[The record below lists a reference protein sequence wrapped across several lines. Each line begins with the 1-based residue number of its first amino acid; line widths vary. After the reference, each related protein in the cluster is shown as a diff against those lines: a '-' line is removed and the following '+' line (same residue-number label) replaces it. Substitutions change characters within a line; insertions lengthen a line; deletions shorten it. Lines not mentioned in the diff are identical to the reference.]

1 MQTERFEAWL
11 RAEGLSDGTIS
22 SRLSSCRRLETHEG
36 DLDEH
41 FDSDRLRGLLD
52 DLAYSAGDEHR
63 GAPPRHKVPIEGNIR
78 TGSASLKSA
87 ATLYWQFRNDGD
99 ERQDRFPSRPRR
111 RQMRRAGRSMSHQQ
125 VGTHSSET
133 SQAREDHG
141 NWAAMIAA
149 GESAT
154 VEFKETLRKNVH
166 TGENDSRMEDAVV
179 KTIAGFLNTHGGTLF
194 IGVKDDRSVPGTGA
208 EFDDEDK
215 MGLVLQ
221 NRVNRSI
228 GRSAWAAIHANFHD
242 IDGARVLVV
251 ECEKA
256 SRPAFVKQKRDGID
270 LERFY
275 MRTNNAT
282 EELLGNELH
291 EYLRSR
297 FSSG

>member
-22 SRLSSCRRLETHEG
+22 SRLSTCRRLETHEG

-111 RQMRRAGRSMSHQQ
+111 RQVRRTDRAMAHEPMA
-125 VGTHSSET
+125 TNSSAA
-133 SQAREDHG
+133 SQAREDHPD
-141 NWAAMIAA
+141 WAAVIAA
-149 GESAT
+149 GESER
-154 VEFKETLRKNVH
+154 VEFKSTLRKNLH
-166 TGENDSRMEDAVV
+166 TRKNDDDIRDAVV
-179 KTIAGFLNTHGGTLF
+179 KTIAAFLNTNGGTLF
-194 IGVKDDRSVPGTGA
+194 VGVADDGKILGTDDDG
-208 EFDDEDK
+208 FDNEDK
-215 MGLVLQ
+215 MSLHLSNLV
-221 NRVNRSI
+221 NDRI
-228 GRSAWAAIHANFHD
+228 GPLAWGAIRATFQD
-242 IDGARVLVV
+242 VRGARILVV
-251 ECEKA
+251 ECERA
-256 SRPAFVKQKRDGID
+256 SSAAYLKQ
-270 LERFY
+270 RFY

-282 EELLGNELH
+282 VELSGRDLV
-291 EYLRSR
+291 EYVGRH
-297 FSSG
+297 FPSG